1 MGFPSQYFRAG
12 SGAVII
18 NDRGYVLA
26 LERTDIPGAW
36 QMPQGGLDAD
46 EEPLQAAY
54 REVAEETGIMQNNL
68 ELLDSYPEP
77 LAYELPLNARRKKTG
92 RGQALYWFLFRFT
105 GNENLINAEPGGE
118 FSTWQWMSFQ
128 DLLETT
134 VYFRKPVYQKLYD
147 RFSVYLNKH

>member
-26 LERTDIPGAW
+26 LERIDIPGAW

-54 REVAEETGIMQNNL
+54 REVAEETGIVQNNL

-105 GNENLINAEPGGE
+105 GNENLINAEQGGE

-134 VYFRKPVYQKLYD
+134 VHFRKPVYQKLYD

>member
-26 LERTDIPGAW
+26 LERIDIPGAW

-54 REVAEETGIMQNNL
+54 REVAEETGIVQNNL

-118 FSTWQWMSFQ
+118 FIKWQWMSFQ